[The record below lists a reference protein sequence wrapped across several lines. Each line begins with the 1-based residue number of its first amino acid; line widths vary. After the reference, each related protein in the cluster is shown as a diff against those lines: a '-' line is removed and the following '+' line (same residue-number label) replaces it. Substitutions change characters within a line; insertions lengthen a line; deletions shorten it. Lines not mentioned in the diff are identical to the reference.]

1 MFVLKKITIVLALGW
16 CTSAFAAENLK
27 NFIAFNKLGDPQA
40 SITYHPAD
48 KKDFDSMITTL
59 LLEAKNGKS
68 ESQVGLGMIYSTGY
82 GVPQDIE
89 AAEYWLN
96 KVLAQG
102 DQDAVMW
109 LDALYEIEDVL
120 IEGLRK

>member
-16 CTSAFAAENLK
+16 CSSAFAAENL
-27 NFIAFNKLGDPQA
+27 NNLIALNKMGDPQA
-40 SITYHPAD
+40 SISYHPTD
-48 KKDFDSMITTL
+48 KKDFDSMMSTL

-96 KVLAQG
+96 KALSQG

-109 LDALYEIEDVL
+109 LDALYKLEDVL
-120 IEGLRK
+120 IEGLKK